1 LQWNNHYFQ
10 GSSCFLVYIK
20 LQQKSEDFHLKQ
32 LFLLSC
38 KLQIFWALKLL
49 ASSFS
54 KHHLFSAFISKW
66 SQHDL
71 SRHTWTLDTWSLQGY
86 VRNQNVVPKS
96 GRVNGLW
103 ALWLLCRSVWVLITL
118 PHINTGSKDTT
129 RLVWIKAIPI
139 LYSGTWG
146 DTNLG
151 LSKPARGRG
160 LPNTML
166 VWEWQ
171 DYVQQLVALSWLPE
185 ITGFWKP
192 FSMRFVPCD
201 WM

>member
-1 LQWNNHYFQ
+1 MQWNNHYFQ

-38 KLQIFWALKLL
+38 KLQNFWALKHL
-49 ASSFS
+49 ASSLS
-54 KHHLFSAFISKW
+54 EHHLFSAFISKW

-71 SRHTWTLDTWSLQGY
+71 SRHAWTLDTWSLQGY

-103 ALWLLCRSVWVLITL
+103 ALWLLCRSVWVQITI
-118 PHINTGSKDTT
+118 PGINTGSKDTT
-129 RLVWIKAIPI
+129 RLVWIKEIPS

-151 LSKPARGRG
+151 LGEPARGCR
-160 LPNTML
+160 LPNT
-166 VWEWQ
+166 
-171 DYVQQLVALSWLPE
+171 
-185 ITGFWKP
+185 TFWCG
-192 FSMRFVPCD
+192 SG
-201 WM
+201 